1 MPKMKTRKAF
11 AKRVRLTASG
21 RVKRAHAN
29 RSHLLS
35 HRSRNRKRR
44 LRRPDLVS
52 PADEKRIKKLLP
64 YGRG

>member
-21 RVKRAHAN
+21 KVKRAHAN

-44 LRRPDLVS
+44 LRRPDYISAV
-52 PADEKRIKKLLP
+52 DEERIKRLLP
-64 YGRG
+64 YGKG